1 MNKRVIP
8 VLLILIG
15 ALIILSAVGILLH
28 PKLVRSP
35 QKELLPQAL
44 DGLPLNQAIYGPE
57 AIAGVIELH
66 GVDFALEDA
75 GIGQYGTQGEITLW
89 VSVEPDAATAA
100 ELNDLMTEKINE
112 GRSTFTLP
120 EIQQFGGTPVYV
132 LEGLGQMHYY
142 WQASDLILWLAA
154 DHDIANQVLGECLNF
169 YR

>member
-8 VLLILIG
+8 IVLIVIG
-15 ALIILSAVGILLH
+15 ILIILSAVGILLH
-28 PKLVRSP
+28 PKLARSP
-35 QKELLPQAL
+35 QKELLPQSL
-44 DGLPLNQAIYGPE
+44 GGLPLNQAVYGPE

-75 GIGQYGTQGEITLW
+75 AIGQYGAQGEITLW
-89 VSVEPDAATAA
+89 VSVEPDEPTAA

-112 GRSTFTLP
+112 GRSPFTLP
-120 EIQQFGGTPVYV
+120 VIQQIDGTPIYV

-142 WQASDLILWLAA
+142 WQAGDLILWLAA
-154 DHDIANQVLGECLNF
+154 DYDIANQVLGECLDF